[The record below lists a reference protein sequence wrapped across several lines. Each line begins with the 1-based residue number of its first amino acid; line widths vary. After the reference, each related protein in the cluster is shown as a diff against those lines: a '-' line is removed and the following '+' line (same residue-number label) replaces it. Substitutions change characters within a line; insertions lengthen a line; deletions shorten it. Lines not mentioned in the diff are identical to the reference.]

1 MKILP
6 NEERGFAAETASSNS
21 HSDMKSSPQKS
32 FFIIS
37 LNKSGVTH
45 YFFSVNVHVRT
56 SETAKHFASF
66 KAASNCIYK
75 YGLYVYDPK
84 IIEITEKK
92 E

>member
-6 NEERGFAAETASSNS
+6 NEERDIAAGSAKSSY
-21 HSDMKSSPQKS
+21 HTDMKLSPQKS
-32 FFIIS
+32 YFIIS

-75 YGLYVYDPK
+75 YGLYVYDPE

-92 E
+92 